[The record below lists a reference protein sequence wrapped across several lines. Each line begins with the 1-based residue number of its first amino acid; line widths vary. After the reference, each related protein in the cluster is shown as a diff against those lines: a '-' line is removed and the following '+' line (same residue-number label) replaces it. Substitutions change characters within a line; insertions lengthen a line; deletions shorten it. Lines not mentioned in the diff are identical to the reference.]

1 MFVQNAINGMP
12 AIQFDGID
20 DLFTAAGVT
29 GNYSNC
35 TIFTVMKPAALADYN
50 QSMGA
55 SGAWGQ
61 FNFHS
66 SANGTVYAGTDT
78 NTRFV
83 TAANTM
89 VNNQVQ
95 QFTYRLSDG
104 SAALYKNGAA
114 IAGGTQTNLSNRAL
128 FAVSSFPI
136 HYFTELARN
145 RKEMLPAN
153 NIYYFKTSHPSMFV
167 EDIQNFS

>member
-1 MFVQNAINGMP
+1 MRFTEIKVNW
-12 AIQFDGID
+12 IQFDGID
-20 DLFTAAGVT
+20 DLLTADGVT

-104 SAALYKNGAA
+104 SAALYKNGAS
-114 IAGGTQTNLSNRAL
+114 IASGTQTSPASWTGYMLGRTNNGTVSGYIAEVLVYNKAL
-128 FAVSSFPI
+128 
-136 HYFTELARN
+136 
-145 RKEMLPAN
+145 N
-153 NIYYFKTSHPSMFV
+153 NADRQYIENYLKAKYGY
-167 EDIQNFS
+167 